1 MCCGGI
7 AHRSYSRFACG
18 RAMENS
24 IRTKKLF
31 RDAIPEPESDT
42 QRKLTV
48 TTHSSVQPAVLMKM
62 GVFVPT
68 KKKGTEA
75 EPINASSA
83 LSKLEYA
90 KKEGYTDVVITGPR
104 LNLSTDFK
112 VWMGIIHS
120 FSRCEDALK
129 GNVITLKFSEFARN
143 CQYPN
148 KRFDS
153 RLRKEI
159 RDSLARIRGKT
170 ITFSRDGAT
179 KVHITGLLKTAQ
191 FDIESNTI
199 VLEADEKLWELY
211 SDDNLTLLRKKPL
224 YALPRKEAA
233 QAIYTF
239 IAALPAQ
246 PIPLSFK
253 RLRER
258 LLLPSS
264 KGEQNRTIRNALE
277 DLRKIGYLDYELDK
291 NDDKEFV
298 VKIKSRN
305 PTLKPET

>member
-1 MCCGGI
+1 
-7 AHRSYSRFACG
+7 
-18 RAMENS
+18 MENS
-24 IRTKKLF
+24 LRNKRLF

-48 TTHSSVQPAVLMKM
+48 TSHSSVQPAVLMKM

-120 FSRCEDALK
+120 FSRSEDALK
-129 GNVITLKFSEFARN
+129 GNTITLKFSDFARN

-148 KRFDS
+148 KRFDT

-170 ITFSRDGAT
+170 ITFSREGAT
-179 KVHITGLLKTAQ
+179 KVHVTGLLKAAQ

-199 VLEADEKLWELY
+199 VLEADENLWELY

-305 PTLKPET
+305 PTLKPEA